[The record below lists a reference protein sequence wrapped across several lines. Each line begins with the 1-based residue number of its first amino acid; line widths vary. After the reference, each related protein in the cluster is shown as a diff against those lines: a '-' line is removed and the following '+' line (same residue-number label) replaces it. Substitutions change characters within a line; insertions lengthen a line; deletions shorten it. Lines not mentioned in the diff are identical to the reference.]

1 MAVDIQF
8 GIQVGLS
15 SAAKLRE
22 NAEAA
27 EAAGLYAMFLA
38 DHPGTSASPHVALAA
53 AAAVT
58 SRIHLGAY
66 VLNSGVRH
74 PIDVVNEIN
83 TLDVVSNGRAILG
96 VGAGHTPLEWTARG
110 LGQPSPGQRITNL
123 ESFVKAT
130 RILIA
135 GGVISDDGPSFVV
148 DHAQIVQPVAL
159 QKAVPLL
166 VGGNG
171 QRLLEFAGRHADIVS
186 ISGLGRTKADG
197 HAHEP
202 KWTYAEVSASIAA
215 VHRGSLQGDRD
226 ASNGPK
232 LEALVQGFKITHR
245 REKFLE
251 EFAKRADVPV
261 SVLYDAPFLLVG
273 TEEEIVEQL
282 ERDTERFG
290 FTSYVVREDALADV
304 TRIMSC
310 LR

>member
-15 SAAKLRE
+15 SAAILRDQ
-22 NAEAA
+22 AEAA

-74 PIDVVNEIN
+74 PIDVANEIN
-83 TLDVVSNGRAILG
+83 TLDVVSNGRAIFG
-96 VGAGHTPLEWTARG
+96 VGAGHTPLEWTSRG
-110 LGQPSPGQRITNL
+110 MDQPKPGQRITNL

-135 GGVISDDGPSFVV
+135 GGVISGGGPSFVLEN
-148 DHAQIVQPVAL
+148 AQIVEPIAL
-159 QKAVPLL
+159 QKTVPLL

-215 VHRGSLQGDRD
+215 VHRGSAERSD
-226 ASNGPK
+226 GPT